1 MRMPSAKSAKKVMR
15 MNKAIYRMTDEEIAE
30 WIVEDINKLQVALH
44 RLELVGIKLPHY
56 NYERAEDL
64 LDQLR
69 MFHANPK

>member
-1 MRMPSAKSAKKVMR
+1 MQMPSAMNAEKVMR
-15 MNKAIYRMTDEEIAE
+15 MNKAIYRMSDEEIAE

-56 NYERAEDL
+56 DYGRAEDL

-69 MFHANPK
+69 SYHANPK